1 MGKADI
7 LTQAA
12 SLQILPPTQWYYS
25 FIIFLIPF
33 LCEGG
38 MGEKEREREKGERE
52 RGRKRGR
59 EGRKEEIERE
69 NEEKERENREGK

>member
-25 FIIFLIPF
+25 FIIFLF
-33 LCEGG
+33 LFCVKEGRG
-38 MGEKEREREKGERE
+38 RKRGRE

-59 EGRKEEIERE
+59 KGRKEEIERE
-69 NEEKERENREGK
+69 NKEKERESREGK

>member
-25 FIIFLIPF
+25 FINFFYFF
-33 LCEGG
+33 LCEG
-38 MGEKEREREKGERE
+38 MREKEREREGRERE
-52 RGRKRGR
+52 S
-59 EGRKEEIERE
+59 
-69 NEEKERENREGK
+69 

>member
-25 FIIFLIPF
+25 FINIFYSF
-33 LCEGG
+33 LCEG
-38 MGEKEREREKGERE
+38 MGEKRGREKGERE
-52 RGRKRGR
+52 RVEKEEGR

-69 NEEKERENREGK
+69 NKEKERENREGK

>member
-25 FIIFLIPF
+25 FINIFFIPF

-38 MGEKEREREKGERE
+38 MGEKEREREGGEREGERRERERELRKRKGERE
-52 RGRKRGR
+52 GRKR
-59 EGRKEEIERE
+59 
-69 NEEKERENREGK
+69 